1 MSPPGVDDDMVAA
14 RTALLDALDALEAHR
29 DALVLIGAQAIYLWT
44 GGADLALAESTDD
57 SDLAIDHRL
66 LGDDPLL
73 EEAMTAAGF
82 HRDLK
87 DGQPGSWL
95 SPQDVPVE
103 LMIPEAQSNKGGR
116 RGGRIP
122 PHSTAAVRRSVGLE
136 AAVVDNEPKVIRSL
150 DPADERQFEIKV
162 ATPAALMVAKL
173 HKLGERHESKPAR
186 LDDKDA
192 HDLYRLLVAI
202 PTRDLVES
210 LDKLRGDELSA
221 EVTARALEYLK
232 VLFADGPEAP
242 GSQMAGRAEGL
253 AGDPVLAA
261 ASAATLASDLL
272 QWPSDG

>member
-1 MSPPGVDDDMVAA
+1 MAQSSGRAGRSDDS
-14 RTALLDALDALEAHR
+14 
-29 DALVLIGAQAIYLWT
+29 
-44 GGADLALAESTDD
+44 GGA
-57 SDLAIDHRL
+57 
-66 LGDDPLL
+66 
-73 EEAMTAAGF
+73 
-82 HRDLK
+82 
-87 DGQPGSWL
+87 
-95 SPQDVPVE
+95 VE
-103 LMIPEAQSNKGGR
+103 QGRTPRWAYPTSFDRCRAQVSGARSR
-116 RGGRIP
+116 R
-122 PHSTAAVRRSVGLE
+122 
-136 AAVVDNEPKVIRSL
+136 VDNEPKVIRSL
-150 DPADERQFEIKV
+150 DPADERQVEIKV

-202 PTRDLVES
+202 PTRDLVKS
-210 LDKLRGDELSA
+210 LDNLRGDELSA

-272 QWPSDG
+272 QWGTEG